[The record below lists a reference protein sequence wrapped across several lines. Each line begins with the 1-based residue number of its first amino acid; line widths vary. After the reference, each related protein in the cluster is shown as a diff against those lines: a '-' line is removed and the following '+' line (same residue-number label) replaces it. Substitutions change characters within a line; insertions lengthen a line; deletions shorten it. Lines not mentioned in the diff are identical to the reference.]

1 MKKLVCLLFSSF
13 IVSCLSSLGAN
24 QAIAGDAMAALKLLP
39 VQDGGRIKPYDTFA
53 RESLQLIYGKQSFQ
67 SRPAIEVVTTWFLVP
82 EAWEKKKLF
91 QVSHRGL
98 KEALKLNTE
107 EAYFDIASF
116 LTNDRISYVFQELQG
131 RQATKEKL
139 DPYFQAVQRLQN
151 QLGLFMAI
159 KNGQILRVL
168 PLSAASQTPD
178 VPILPGELPN
188 LSAAKAQKAKNDSWI
203 SIVDLPP
210 EGSAKFAQIS
220 KAFAHV
226 LPGVEQQAVSGEST
240 LSLEKAVNDF
250 KSYAFTQNSTYAAT
264 EKDIAI
270 EVHYNDLNPFLNTWI
285 LYLFSTLVMSLA
297 WFTKNK
303 WAYRGAWFFA
313 LAAIAMHTYGF
324 GIRVYL
330 TGRPPVSNMYES
342 VVWVSWGAVFFSM
355 IFEAFQK
362 RFFILLAGTSVA
374 ILCLIVASQAP
385 AILDSS
391 LQPLEPVLRSNLW
404 LSIHVLTITIS
415 YSAFFLAFALGDVGL
430 FQFLKG
436 ETGNSLRVKEI
447 HQAIYR
453 AMQIGV
459 VLLATGIIMGGVWA
473 DYSWGRFWGWDPKE
487 TWALIALLGYI
498 AILHGK
504 LAGWLREFGFVASSV
519 ISFSL
524 VMMAWYGVNYV
535 LGAGLHSYGFG
546 AGGVQYVASFVLLH
560 FIYVGYVSYVVHQ
573 RKAVSVK

>member
-1 MKKLVCLLFSSF
+1 MASSF
-13 IVSCLSSLGAN
+13 KLLIIFCSLFLAN
-24 QAIAGDAMAALKLLP
+24 SIAKASDEMSALKLLP

-53 RESLQLIYGKQSFQ
+53 RESLQLIHGKQSFQ

-91 QVSHRGL
+91 QVTHRGL
-98 KEALKLNTE
+98 KEALKLSIE
-107 EAYFDIASF
+107 ENFFDIGAF
-116 LTNDRISYVFQELQG
+116 LTNDRISFVFQELQAK
-131 RQATKEKL
+131 QETKEKL

-159 KNGQILRVL
+159 KNGQVIRVL
-168 PLSAASQTPD
+168 PQNPSAQIPEATSPAGSLPSLSAA
-178 VPILPGELPN
+178 N
-188 LSAAKAQKAKNDSWI
+188 AQKAKNDAWI
-203 SIVDLPP
+203 AISDLPP
-210 EGSAKFAQIS
+210 EGAAKFSQIS
-220 KAFAHV
+220 KSFAHV
-226 LPGVEQQAVSGEST
+226 LPGVEKQVFAGDST
-240 LSLEKAVNDF
+240 LSLEKAVQDF
-250 KSYAFTQNSTYAAT
+250 KSYAFTQNSTYSAA
-264 EKDIAI
+264 EKDIAL
-270 EVHYNDLNPFLNTWI
+270 EVHYNDLNPFMNTWI
-285 LYLFSTLVMSLA
+285 LYLVSVLVMSLA

-355 IFEAFQK
+355 VFEAIQK

-374 ILCLIVASQAP
+374 VLCLIVASQAP

-436 ETGNSLRVKEI
+436 ENAQSLRVKEI

-560 FIYVGYVSYVVHQ
+560 FIYVAYVSFVVHQ
-573 RKAVSVK
+573 RKLQAAK

>member
-1 MKKLVCLLFSSF
+1 MKFFSLLVLLFSLQSF
-13 IVSCLSSLGAN
+13 AGGEMESL
-24 QAIAGDAMAALKLLP
+24 KSLP
-39 VQDGGRIKPYDTFA
+39 VQDSGRIKPYDTFA
-53 RESLQLIYGKQSFQ
+53 RESLQLIYGKQTFQ
-67 SRPAIEVVTTWFLVP
+67 GRPAVEVVTTWFLVP

-98 KEALKLNTE
+98 KEALKLDVNE
-107 EAYFDIASF
+107 GYFEIASF
-116 LTNDRISYVFQELQG
+116 LSNDRISFVFQELLAKQE
-131 RQATKEKL
+131 TKEKL

-159 KNGQILRVL
+159 KNGQVIRVL
-168 PLSAASQTPD
+168 PQNLSAQTPEA
-178 VPILPGELPN
+178 PTLPGSLPN
-188 LSAAKAQKAKNDSWI
+188 LSAAKAQRLKNDSWI
-203 SIVDLPP
+203 AIADLPP
-210 EGSAKFAQIS
+210 EAAEKFAQIS
-220 KAFAHV
+220 KAFARV
-226 LPGVEQQAVSGEST
+226 LPNVDSHEAGP
-240 LSLEKAVNDF
+240 SLEKAVADF
-250 KSYAFTQNSTYAAT
+250 KTYALAQNPVYAEA
-264 EKDIAI
+264 EKDISL
-270 EVHYNDLNPFLNTWI
+270 EVHYNNLDPFLNTWI
-285 LYLFSTLVMSLA
+285 LYLVGVIVMSFA

-303 WAYRGAWFFA
+303 WIYRTAWAFA
-313 LAAIAMHTYGF
+313 LGAIAMHTYGF
-324 GIRVYL
+324 AIRVYL

-355 IFEAFQK
+355 VFEAIQK
-362 RFFILLAGTSVA
+362 RFFILLSGMSVA
-374 ILCLIVASQAP
+374 VLCLIVASQAP

-436 ETGNSLRVKEI
+436 EDPRSEKVKSI
-447 HQAIYR
+447 HLAIYR
-453 AMQIGV
+453 AMQVGV
-459 VLLATGIIMGGVWA
+459 VLLATGIIMGGIWA

-498 AILHGK
+498 AILHGR
-504 LAGWLREFGFVASSV
+504 LAGWLREFGFIASAV

-560 FIYVGYVSYVVHQ
+560 FIYVGYVSYVVQQ
-573 RKAVSVK
+573 RKGPIDKRPSAS

>member
-1 MKKLVCLLFSSF
+1 MKFFSLLVLLFSLQSF
-13 IVSCLSSLGAN
+13 AGGEMESL
-24 QAIAGDAMAALKLLP
+24 KSLP
-39 VQDGGRIKPYDTFA
+39 VQDSGRIKPYDTFA
-53 RESLQLIYGKQSFQ
+53 RESLQLIYGKQTFQ
-67 SRPAIEVVTTWFLVP
+67 GRPAVEVVTTWFLVP

-98 KEALKLNTE
+98 KEALKLDVNE
-107 EAYFDIASF
+107 GYFEIASF
-116 LTNDRISYVFQELQG
+116 LSNDRISFVFQELLAKQE
-131 RQATKEKL
+131 TKEKL

-159 KNGQILRVL
+159 KNGQVIRVL
-168 PLSAASQTPD
+168 PQNLSAQTPEA
-178 VPILPGELPN
+178 PTLPGSLPN
-188 LSAAKAQKAKNDSWI
+188 LSAAKAQRLKNDSWI
-203 SIVDLPP
+203 AIADLPP
-210 EGSAKFAQIS
+210 EAAEKFAQIS
-220 KAFAHV
+220 KAFARV
-226 LPGVEQQAVSGEST
+226 LPNVDSHEAGP
-240 LSLEKAVNDF
+240 SLEKAVADF
-250 KSYAFTQNSTYAAT
+250 KTYALAQNPVYAEA
-264 EKDIAI
+264 EKDISL
-270 EVHYNDLNPFLNTWI
+270 EVHYNNLDPFLNTWI
-285 LYLFSTLVMSLA
+285 LYLVGVIVMSFA

-303 WAYRGAWFFA
+303 WIYRTAWAFA
-313 LAAIAMHTYGF
+313 LGAIAMHTYGF
-324 GIRVYL
+324 AIRVYL

-355 IFEAFQK
+355 VFEAIQK
-362 RFFILLAGTSVA
+362 RFFILLSGMSVA
-374 ILCLIVASQAP
+374 VLCLIVASQAP

-436 ETGNSLRVKEI
+436 EDPRSEKVKSI
-447 HQAIYR
+447 HLAIYR
-453 AMQIGV
+453 AMQVGV
-459 VLLATGIIMGGVWA
+459 VLLATGIIMGGIWA

-498 AILHGK
+498 AILHGR
-504 LAGWLREFGFVASSV
+504 LAGWLREFGFIASAV

-560 FIYVGYVSYVVHQ
+560 FIYVGYVSYVVQQ
-573 RKAVSVK
+573 RKGPVDKRPSAS

>member
-1 MKKLVCLLFSSF
+1 MNKFLMMLTLICSV
-13 IVSCLSSLGAN
+13 
-24 QAIAGDAMAALKLLP
+24 QAFAGNEMAPLQLLP
-39 VQDGGRIKPYDTFA
+39 VQDSGRIKPYDTFA

-67 SRPAIEVVTTWFLVP
+67 SRPAVEVVTTWFLVP

-98 KEALKLNTE
+98 KEALKLNVE
-107 EAYFDIASF
+107 ESYFDIGSF
-116 LTNDRISYVFQELQG
+116 LANDRISFVFQELQAK
-131 RQATKEKL
+131 QETKEKL

-159 KNGQILRVL
+159 KNGQVIRVL
-168 PLSAASQTPD
+168 PVNSANQ
-178 VPILPGELPN
+178 VPEAPTLPGTLPN
-188 LSAAKAQKAKNDSWI
+188 LSAASAQKAKNDAWI
-203 SIVDLPP
+203 TIADLPP
-210 EGSAKFAQIS
+210 EGADKFSQIS
-220 KAFAHV
+220 KAFARV
-226 LPGVEQQAVSGEST
+226 LPGVERPAMPGDI
-240 LSLEKAVNDF
+240 SLEKAVNDF
-250 KSYAFTQNSTYAAT
+250 KSYAFTQNSSYAAA
-264 EKDIAI
+264 EKDIAL

-285 LYLFSTLVMSLA
+285 LYLISVLIMSIA

-303 WAYRGAWFFA
+303 WAYRGAWLFA
-313 LAAIAMHTYGF
+313 LMAVAMHVYGF

-342 VVWVSWGAVFFSM
+342 VVWVSFGAVFFSM
-355 IFEAFQK
+355 IFEAIHK

-374 ILCLIVASQAP
+374 VLCLIVASQAP

-436 ETGNSLRVKEI
+436 LDGRSERVKEI
-447 HQAIYR
+447 QQAIYR

-459 VLLATGIIMGGVWA
+459 VLLATGIIMGGIWA

-498 AILHGK
+498 AILHGR

-560 FIYVGYVSYVVHQ
+560 FIYVGYVSYVVQQ
-573 RKAVSVK
+573 RKSPIGKGPSAT

>member
-1 MKKLVCLLFSSF
+1 MKKLLFFVLFFTVQSF
-13 IVSCLSSLGAN
+13 
-24 QAIAGDAMAALKLLP
+24 AGSGSEMEALKSLP
-39 VQDGGRIKPYDTFA
+39 VQDSGRIKPYDTFA
-53 RESLQLIYGKQSFQ
+53 RESLQLIYGKQTFQ
-67 SRPAIEVVTTWFLVP
+67 SRPAVEVVTTWFLVP

-98 KEALKLNTE
+98 KVALKLDENE
-107 EAYFDIASF
+107 GYFDIGSF
-116 LTNDRISYVFQELQG
+116 LSNDRISFVFQELQAK
-131 RQATKEKL
+131 QETKEKL

-159 KNGQILRVL
+159 KNGQMIKVL
-168 PLSAASQTPD
+168 PQNLASLAPEA
-178 VPILPGELPN
+178 PALPGTLPN
-188 LSAAKAQKAKNDSWI
+188 LSAAKAQKLKNDSWI
-203 SIVDLPP
+203 AIADLSP
-210 EGSAKFAQIS
+210 EAADKFSQIS
-220 KAFAHV
+220 KAFARV
-226 LPGVEQQAVSGEST
+226 LPNVDKAPDAGP
-240 LSLEKAVNDF
+240 SLEKAVNDF
-250 KSYAFTQNSTYAAT
+250 KAYALSQNPVYAEA

-270 EVHYNDLNPFLNTWI
+270 EVHYNNLDPFLNTWI
-285 LYLFSTLVMSLA
+285 LYLIGVIVMSFA

-303 WAYRGAWFFA
+303 WIYRTAWAFA

-324 GIRVYL
+324 AIRVYL

-355 IFEAFQK
+355 VFEAIQK
-362 RFFILLAGTSVA
+362 KFFILLSGMSVA
-374 ILCLIVASQAP
+374 VLCLIVASQAP

-436 ETGNSLRVKEI
+436 EDGRSEKIKSI
-447 HQAIYR
+447 HHAIYR

-498 AILHGK
+498 AILHGR
-504 LAGWLREFGFVASSV
+504 LAGWLREFGFVASAV

-573 RKAVSVK
+573 RKLLSTK

>member
-1 MKKLVCLLFSSF
+1 MKIFFLLLLIFSADSF
-13 IVSCLSSLGAN
+13 AASQLE
-24 QAIAGDAMAALKLLP
+24 ALKTLP
-39 VQDGGRIKPYDTFA
+39 VQDSGRIKPYDTFA

-67 SRPAIEVVTTWFLVP
+67 GRPAIEVVTTWFLVP
-82 EAWEKKKLF
+82 EAWEAKKLF

-98 KEALKLNTE
+98 KEALKLNLDE
-107 EAYFDIASF
+107 GYFEITKF
-116 LTNDRISYVFQELQG
+116 LSNDRISFVFQELQAK
-131 RQATKEKL
+131 QETKEKL
-139 DPYFQAVQRLQN
+139 DPYYQAVQRLQN

-159 KNGQILRVL
+159 KNGQMIKVL
-168 PLSAASQTPD
+168 PQNPSAQTADADSANGALPSLSAAQ
-178 VPILPGELPN
+178 
-188 LSAAKAQKAKNDSWI
+188 AQKLKNDSWI
-203 SIVDLPP
+203 AIADLSP
-210 EGSAKFAQIS
+210 EAAEKFSQIS
-220 KAFAHV
+220 KAFAHD
-226 LPGVEQQAVSGEST
+226 LPNADAHDGSAD
-240 LSLEKAVNDF
+240 LEKAVKDF
-250 KSYAFTQNSTYAAT
+250 KAYAYTQNSKYAEAD
-264 EKDIAI
+264 KDISL
-270 EVHYNDLNPFLNTWI
+270 EVFYNNLDPFLNTWI
-285 LYLFSTLVMSLA
+285 LYLVAVIIMSFA

-303 WAYRGAWFFA
+303 WIYRGAWAFA
-313 LAAIAMHTYGF
+313 IAAISMHTFGF
-324 GIRVYL
+324 AIRVYL

-355 IFEAFQK
+355 IFEAIQK
-362 RFFILLAGTSVA
+362 KYFILLAGMSVA
-374 ILCLIVASQAP
+374 VLCLIVASQAP

-430 FQFLKG
+430 FQFMKG
-436 ETGNSLRVKEI
+436 EDIRGEKIKSI
-447 HQAIYR
+447 HLAIYR

-459 VLLATGIIMGGVWA
+459 VLLATGIIMGGIWA

-498 AILHGK
+498 AILHGR
-504 LAGWLREFGFVASSV
+504 LAGWLREFGFIASAV

-560 FIYVGYVSYVVHQ
+560 FIYVGYAAYVVHQ
-573 RKAVSVK
+573 RSLVSTK